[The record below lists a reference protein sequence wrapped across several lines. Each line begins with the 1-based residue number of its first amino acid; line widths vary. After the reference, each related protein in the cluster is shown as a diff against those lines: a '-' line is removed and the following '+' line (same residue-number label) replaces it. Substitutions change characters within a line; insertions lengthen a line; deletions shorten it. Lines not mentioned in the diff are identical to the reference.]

1 MKHYYKITDPFEIRV
16 AVLYTLYKAERALTA
31 YEISHILLGSAKI
44 DFFDIHDAL
53 SFLTEAKEIYQ
64 FQSMENK
71 TLYALT
77 ETGEAA
83 AQDFSRQVPLEVQE
97 YIDDCICELFEEQKK
112 QSALVAHSVP
122 VSFDEF
128 AAHMELKDGKISLLS
143 MTVYAKDE
151 ELANKMCKAFRK
163 NSAKIYDMLISLLTA
178 GEAEEA

>member
-1 MKHYYKITDPFEIRV
+1 
-16 AVLYTLYKAERALTA
+16 
-31 YEISHILLGSAKI
+31 
-44 DFFDIHDAL
+44 
-53 SFLTEAKEIYQ
+53 
-64 FQSMENK
+64 MENK

-163 NSAKIYDMLISLLTA
+163 NSAKIYDTLISLLTA